1 MTGLLTSIL
10 GPGAIDTERR
20 ISLYSSTKGKSD
32 DNKLVKHNNSS
43 DCEKAG
49 VIDIEIPSTDKSL
62 FDSFYPHNRPSN
74 ISIEKPDPSVHS
86 VDRHNFAQ
94 KSFMENLL
102 LNNDIYKKLLDREQD
117 KNRTLATTIEHLRNK
132 IRAQAQQKELAELR
146 LQQCLLENSSQ
157 TETEESIHSD
167 YKRTP
172 QLMLSQT
179 YDDYPQHSN
188 PTQYDNN
195 CHSCKYE
202 EETAAASE
210 SMQHPSGTTETHSH
224 RNLQAD
230 ADTSPRPGIFRALE
244 EVGVES
250 EPEKQTS
257 AIYKKER
264 CKSFFLDNASDISLT
279 SSAIVPYIV
288 PCTEEKVQSGTGDI
302 NGAFNRVDM
311 SQKLAQYGNG
321 NYLSNSDSWRSDT
334 NLKKQRTKSL
344 MTRKSSVRLS
354 SMQLDFSKRAHRKS
368 AVIGEH
374 LVEVDTKSVT
384 DTREIL
390 NAAHRQSLVSLK
402 NLKTYAG
409 EPAETTLGSGTNDV
423 ESEKINFNIVP
434 ISKPNKD
441 GAITRAQPALTAPT
455 VSCRVRRSFN
465 TPLGG
470 LREEDNPN
478 PTKASSNS
486 ETFLDDFEEDTKH
499 YKSPNK
505 SSGSAFH
512 QHKYMKKN
520 KKPVLL
526 GRASVTAY
534 RN

>member
-10 GPGAIDTERR
+10 GPGAIDTGRR
-20 ISLYSSTKGKSD
+20 ISPYSSTKGKSD
-32 DNKLVKHNNSS
+32 DIKSVKHNNSS
-43 DCEKAG
+43 DCKNTG
-49 VIDIEIPSTDKSL
+49 VIDTEIPSTEKSL
-62 FDSFYPHNRPSN
+62 FDSFYPHKQPSN
-74 ISIEKPDPSVHS
+74 ISIEKLDPSVHS
-86 VDRHNFAQ
+86 VDQHNSAQ
-94 KSFMENLL
+94 KSCMEDLL

-132 IRAQAQQKELAELR
+132 LRAQAQQKELAELR

-157 TETEESIHSD
+157 TETDESTHSD

-179 YDDYPQHSN
+179 YDDYPQHLDLL
-188 PTQYDNN
+188 QCDNN

-202 EETAAASE
+202 EGTAAASE
-210 SMQHPSGTTETHSH
+210 SIQRPSGTIETNSH

-230 ADTSPRPGIFRALE
+230 ADASPRTGIFRALE
-244 EVGVES
+244 EVGVEP
-250 EPEKQTS
+250 EPEKQTP
-257 AIYKKER
+257 AIHKKER

-279 SSAIVPYIV
+279 SSATVPYIV

-302 NGAFNRVDM
+302 NGAFHRVDR

-321 NYLSNSDSWRSDT
+321 NYPNSDSWRSDT

-390 NAAHRQSLVSLK
+390 NAAHRQSLVSLR

-409 EPAETTLGSGTNDV
+409 EPTETTLGGGATDV

-478 PTKASSNS
+478 STKASCNS
-486 ETFLDDFEEDTKH
+486 EKFLDDFEEDTKH
-499 YKSPNK
+499 CKGPNK
-505 SSGSAFH
+505 SSGSAIH